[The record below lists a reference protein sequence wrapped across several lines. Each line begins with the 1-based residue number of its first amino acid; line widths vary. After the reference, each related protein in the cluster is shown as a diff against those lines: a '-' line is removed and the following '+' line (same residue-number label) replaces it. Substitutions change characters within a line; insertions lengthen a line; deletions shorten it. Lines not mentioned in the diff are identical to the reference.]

1 MFPTL
6 NKTFTESLLGSRH
19 VSSSGEKMSK
29 RREENRVPGRGL
41 IKPAIV
47 SHALAAER

>member
-1 MFPTL
+1 M
-6 NKTFTESLLGSRH
+6 LGAVGRKG
-19 VSSSGEKMSK
+19 VKK
-29 RREENRVPGRGL
+29 NRVPGRGL